1 MNDTKQPT
9 EQPDNIMN
17 AAALGAALAEPR
29 KVGDMPFLMLPP
41 GYTFGDL
48 SHMRYSPQ
56 RKKGTVT
63 LRDKDSFVR
72 MVKVHKSDATNLY
85 GSYTPP
91 SFTAVFNDHG
101 ADSDDTGWQDH
112 RAVFNCPLSV
122 EWKTWLASS
131 GKQMGQEAFAQ
142 FIEDNLPDIANPP
155 AADMLEIS
163 RSLEAKKKVNF
174 ASGIRLSNGENE
186 LTYEEQISGTAAKGK
201 ITVPEL
207 FTLGI
212 PVLENGARYAVDCRL
227 RYRIADGGKLAMWYE
242 IVRPHK
248 IVEDA
253 IKEVWTEIENEIGCE
268 IFNGTIG

>member
-1 MNDTKQPT
+1 MIDTKQP
-9 EQPDNIMN
+9 DSIMN
-17 AAALGAALAEPR
+17 AAALGAALAQPR
-29 KVGDMPFLMLPP
+29 EVSDTPFVVLPP

-48 SHMRYSPQ
+48 SHMQHYPQ

-72 MVKVHKSDATNLY
+72 MVKVYKSGGTNLY

-91 SFTAVFNDHG
+91 GFTAVFNDHG
-101 ADSDDTGWQDH
+101 SDLNETGWQDH
-112 RAVFNCPLSV
+112 RAVFSCPLSV

-131 GKQMGQEAFAQ
+131 GKQMAQEAFAQ

-155 AADMLEIS
+155 AADMLDIS

-174 ASGIRLSNGENE
+174 ASGIRLTNGENE
-186 LTYEEQISGTAAKGK
+186 LVYEEQISGTAAKGK

-253 IKEVWTEIENEIGCE
+253 IKEVWTEIETALDLE
-268 IFNGTIG
+268 IFNGSL